1 MNSSILFG
9 NDEIESV
16 TIGNESIYFFVEED
30 NSLWSIGED
39 EEQDDLMS
47 ELGIYNIQ
55 QISLDNIG
63 ILYHYEYINRDWRVF
78 SEHELDE
85 TRR

>member
-30 NSLWSIGED
+30 NSLWSIGDD

-55 QISLDNIG
+55 QNSLDNIE